1 MKRRSA
7 VVVGIAIVGL
17 VAVWTIM
24 QNASDQA
31 NRQSDVR
38 MPTREAA
45 ADEAEPVAE
54 EVDPAEIVA
63 QALDVDTDQVRI
75 TRDPELR
82 DDGRIVRVFAA
93 VEYPEEQG
101 RGFMVEYEVDTHL
114 LRRIFW
120 MGVQEWPGEP
130 GTYVP
135 VEEAREVAEQL
146 KSRLFPSVPVEMT
159 LLDIGA
165 VGSGAAKSHSFR
177 WGCKIAE
184 GVFTSDQVRVT
195 VNAATGKPRTYSQRV
210 AAERPELEDIAVT
223 REQAIEIATEHI
235 VALWRRDWER
245 DVRFEVA
252 ETRLELSSSR
262 SPDGGPVWWISGY
275 PVNVQTG
282 NRRMGTIRPICAMTG
297 ELLL

>member
-7 VVVGIAIVGL
+7 VVVGIAIVGV
-17 VAVWTIM
+17 VAVWTIL
-24 QNASDQA
+24 QNASDQP

-45 ADEAEPVAE
+45 ADEAEPVDE
-54 EVDPAEIVA
+54 DVDPAEIVA

-93 VEYPEEQG
+93 VDYPEEPV
-101 RGFMVEYEVDTHL
+101 RGFMVEYEADTHL
-114 LRRIFW
+114 LRGVLW
-120 MGVQEWPGEP
+120 MGVPEWPAEP

-165 VGSGAAKSHSFR
+165 VGDGVYKAHSFR

-184 GVFTSDQVRVT
+184 DVFTSDEVRVT

-235 VALWRRDWER
+235 VALWRRDMESE
-245 DVRFEVA
+245 VSFEVA
-252 ETRLELSSSR
+252 ETRLELSSPR
-262 SPDGGPVWWISGY
+262 SPDGGPVWWITGY
-275 PVNVQTG
+275 PVIVRTG
-282 NRRMGTIRPICAMTG
+282 DRMMATIRPICAMTG